1 MKTVQTQ
8 VDALLAAVARLS
20 DGEQVAQLAAAAV
33 LLTRTMDTEPNAG
46 AWATAPVGGAAEI
59 DASTMSDGVLRG
71 WVCA

>member
-33 LLTRTMDTEPNAG
+33 PLTRATDTEPNAFIN
-46 AWATAPVGGAAEI
+46 VN
-59 DASTMSDGVLRG
+59 
-71 WVCA
+71 